1 MRFLF
6 LAAVALAGASC
17 TPSFQAQSDLRDLRV
32 LAIRTDPPEALVDLD
47 KGTVDDVRATVLVV
61 DPAPR
66 AQGRMTG
73 HLCFPTD
80 SRRCD
85 KGPSMPLP
93 LVTHP
98 IGSTFSY
105 LIQIPASLVRAA
117 LQDDKLKGLGG
128 IRVQLSIDLDD
139 GDPMGPVSAA
149 KLLVYSK
156 NDHVPNHVPAIESL
170 QLTRRG
176 ERVGTVAPGQVLQL
190 SRGVAVGLRPV
201 LAPGSIEEYD
211 TTDLSGKLVHL
222 REQLSYAFYVTPGAE
237 VDRETASEPLDGNA
251 PPDGLTRIDSL
262 AAVTNG
268 TLWVVVRDGRGGES
282 WIEQAF
288 SSD

>member
-1 MRFLF
+1 MRHLL
-6 LAAVALAGASC
+6 LAAAALAGLSC
-17 TPSFQAQSDLRDLRV
+17 TPGFQAQSDLRDLRV

-47 KGTVDDVRATVLVV
+47 KGTVEDVRATVLVV

-66 AQGRMTG
+66 ADARMTG

-85 KGPSMPLP
+85 SGPSMPLP

-98 IGSTFSY
+98 VGATFSY
-105 LIQIPASLVRAA
+105 LIQIPASMVRAA

-128 IRVQLSIDLDD
+128 IRVQLSIELDD

-149 KLLVYSK
+149 KLLLYSK

-170 QLTRRG
+170 QLTRNG
-176 ERVGTVAPGQVLQL
+176 VPAGAIAPGQSLQL
-190 SRGVAVGLRPV
+190 SRGVALGLRPV

-211 TTDLSGKLVHL
+211 TTDLTGKTVRL
-222 REQLSYAFYVTPGAE
+222 REQLSYAFYVTRSAE
-237 VDRETASEPLDGNA
+237 VDRETASEPLDGVA
-251 PPDGLTRIDSL
+251 PTDGLTRIDSL
-262 AAVTNG
+262 AAGDG

-282 WIEQAF
+282 WIQQAF
-288 SSD
+288 KSD

>member
-1 MRFLF
+1 MRHLL
-6 LAAVALAGASC
+6 LAAAALAGLSC
-17 TPSFQAQSDLRDLRV
+17 TPKFQAQSDLTDLRV

-66 AQGRMTG
+66 ADARMTG

-85 KGPSMPLP
+85 SGGPSLPLP

-98 IGSTFSY
+98 VGATFSY
-105 LIQIPASLVRAA
+105 LIQIPASMVRAA

-128 IRVQLSIDLDD
+128 IRVQLSIELDD

-149 KLLVYSK
+149 KLLLYSK

-170 QLTRRG
+170 QLTRNG
-176 ERVGTVAPGQVLQL
+176 VPVGKVAPGQILQL

-201 LAPGSIEEYD
+201 LASGSIEDYD
-211 TTDLSGKLVHL
+211 TTDLTGKTVHL
-222 REQLSYAFYVTPGAE
+222 REQLSYSFYVSRSAE
-237 VDRETASEPLDGNA
+237 VDRETASEPLDSVA

-262 AAVTNG
+262 AAGSG

-282 WIEQAF
+282 WIQQAF